1 MDIKIE
7 KIYGNVN
14 LRSCYDFDSSSDFYS
29 AYDDN
34 NHHLGDLWNLPY
46 YDESDVES
54 IACLTVAL
62 ETAIECHE
70 ICIPSEDK
78 NNYNGEP
85 EKIFIMPNSS
95 TSHLQAID
103 DTLVEYVRKDAFI
116 EKACEH
122 IKHLLSGYIIR
133 NFHSGDSYKMDM
145 LIENFKNNM
154 KEE

>member
-1 MDIKIE
+1 MEIKV
-7 KIYGNVN
+7 KTIYGNVN
-14 LRSCYDFDSSSDFYS
+14 LKSCYDCDSSSDFYS

-34 NHHLGDLWNLPY
+34 DHYLGNLWNIPY
-46 YDESDVES
+46 YDENDDES

-85 EKIFIMPNSS
+85 EKIFIMPKSS
-95 TSHLQAID
+95 KRSLQEID
-103 DTLVEYVRKDAFI
+103 DTLVEYVHKDSFI
-116 EKACEH
+116 EKACDS

-133 NFHSGDSYKMDM
+133 NFHSGDSYKIDM